1 MLAVIRARMPDT
13 LISRVEKLTDEQ
25 LDAELASH
33 EHNDIGRHIILAE
46 KSRRTVLRASKPR
59 RIDWAILIVGLFAAT
74 FAFLQWR
81 DSKRPAYS
89 VVAAAVT
96 PSQTAAPDYGPPPT
110 ESCRQAIRD
119 HFHKEISPKLV
130 FTFKDAVQASV
141 DDPDRPGEKVHGWLF
156 EATWNFGP
164 AGQSN
169 FPMAARFIT
178 RSDTVVLYAP
188 IGAAFQRWTG
198 EER

>member
-1 MLAVIRARMPDT
+1 MPDT

-46 KSRRTVLRASKPR
+46 KSRRTVLRSSKPR
-59 RIDWAILIVGLFAAT
+59 WIDWAILVVSVFAAV

-81 DSKRPAYS
+81 DSRRPADS
-89 VVAAAVT
+89 TVVASVT
-96 PSQTAAPDYGPPPT
+96 PAAPDYGLPPT
-110 ESCRQAIRD
+110 EACRQAIRD
-119 HFHKEISPKLV
+119 HYHRQISPKLV
-130 FTFKDAVQASV
+130 FTFKDAAQTSV
-141 DDPDRPGEKVHGWLF
+141 DDPDRPGQKIHGWLF

-164 AGQSN
+164 DSQSN
-169 FPMAARFIT
+169 FPMAARFVT
-178 RSDTVVLYAP
+178 RSDTIVLYAP

-198 EER
+198 EERRP